1 MEFVSLPIRHLES
14 AKLTESIAVSDEHS
28 HQKKDEEA
36 KGNIQLSIASLQQL
50 TSLETETLAAEIHL
64 LGQMRDRLSPTA
76 RFADKI
82 LTKYHRKKQNT
93 EEESEQMEYLVE
105 GFPFAERGKPLT
117 GLLVIDKY
125 STVQND
131 LEGDIA
137 KTGGQYAGERL
148 YLTHDRKWIL
158 AERVGSY
165 SETSGSSS
173 EWEATCR
180 IVTDRSLLERYSI
193 DTITDGLF
201 EATNKL
207 WDKLSP
213 RMEALKKRSQKAHQM
228 SNKLSQLKSLPKLR
242 FDEPAQPEP
251 QKPAQEPSTPTP
263 ASKVRMI
270 GHS

>member
-1 MEFVSLPIRHLES
+1 MG
-14 AKLTESIAVSDEHS
+14 KAVSDEHNN
-28 HQKKDEEA
+28 KKKEEEA
-36 KGNIQLSIASLQQL
+36 KGNIQLSIVSLQQL
-50 TSLETETLAAEIHL
+50 SSLETETLAAEIHL

-93 EEESEQMEYLVE
+93 AEEYEHIDYLVE
-105 GFPFAERGKPLT
+105 GFPFVERGKPLT

-125 STVQND
+125 STVESD
-131 LEGDIA
+131 PEGNIVVP
-137 KTGGQYAGERL
+137 GGQYAGERL

-158 AERVGSY
+158 AERVGAY
-165 SETSGSSS
+165 SKTIGASS
-173 EWEATCR
+173 EREATCR

-193 DTITDGLF
+193 DAITEGLF

-213 RMEALKKRSQKAHQM
+213 RMEALKKRSQKAHQI
-228 SNKLSQLKSLPKLR
+228 SNKLSQLKALPKLR

-251 QKPAQEPSTPTP
+251 QKPEPTTP
-263 ASKVRMI
+263 APPSKVRMI

>member
-1 MEFVSLPIRHLES
+1 LNVG
-14 AKLTESIAVSDEHS
+14 KAVSDEHNN
-28 HQKKDEEA
+28 KKKEEEA
-36 KGNIQLSIASLQQL
+36 KGNIQLSIVSLQQL
-50 TSLETETLAAEIHL
+50 SSLETETLAAEIHL

-93 EEESEQMEYLVE
+93 AEEYEHIDYLVE
-105 GFPFAERGKPLT
+105 GFPFVERGKPLT

-125 STVQND
+125 STVESD
-131 LEGDIA
+131 PEGNIVVP
-137 KTGGQYAGERL
+137 GGQYAGERL

-158 AERVGSY
+158 AERVGAY
-165 SETSGSSS
+165 SETTGASS

-193 DTITDGLF
+193 DAITEGLF

-213 RMEALKKRSQKAHQM
+213 RMEALKKRSLKAHQI
-228 SNKLSQLKSLPKLR
+228 SSKLTQLKSLPKLR
-242 FDEPAQPEP
+242 FDQPPTQPEP
-251 QKPAQEPSTPTP
+251 QKPAQEAAP
-263 ASKVRMI
+263 AAPANKVRMI

>member
-1 MEFVSLPIRHLES
+1 M
-14 AKLTESIAVSDEHS
+14 SDEH
-28 HQKKDEEA
+28 HNQKKDEKA
-36 KGNIQLSIASLQQL
+36 KGGIQLSIASLHQL
-50 TSLETETLAAEIHL
+50 SSLETDTLAAEIHL
-64 LGQMRDRLSPTA
+64 LGQMRDRLSPAA

-82 LTKYHRKKQNT
+82 QTKYHKGKQNT
-93 EEESEQMEYLVE
+93 PEEFEQSDFLVE
-105 GFPFAERGKPLT
+105 GFPFADRGKPLT

-125 STVQND
+125 ATVQID
-131 LEGDIA
+131 PEQDPMQA
-137 KTGGQYAGERL
+137 GGQYAGERL

-165 SETSGSSS
+165 SETIGSSS

-193 DTITDGLF
+193 DTVTDGLF

-213 RMEALKKRSQKAHQM
+213 RVEALKKRSQKAHQI
-228 SNKLSQLKSLPKLR
+228 SNKLSQLKALPKLR

-251 QKPAQEPSTPTP
+251 QKPEPTTP
-263 ASKVRMI
+263 APPSKVRMI